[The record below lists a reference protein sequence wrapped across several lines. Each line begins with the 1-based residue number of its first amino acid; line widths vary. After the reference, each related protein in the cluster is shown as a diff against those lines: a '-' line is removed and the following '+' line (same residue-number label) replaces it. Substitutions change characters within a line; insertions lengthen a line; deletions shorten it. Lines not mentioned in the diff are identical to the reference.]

1 MRIASLLA
9 SLAVLCCPIAAAAQS
24 TDLPIP
30 MASPAPTFDHP
41 RKVVMSLSER
51 TADRVNEVISNVGN
65 VQKFYGADNV
75 RIALVAYGPGIH
87 AVLKNDNP
95 FRARIASLV
104 AIGVDVLAC
113 DATLQTLHLTHNDV
127 IPGVRVVP
135 NGLPA
140 IVEFEIAG
148 WYYVR
153 P

>member
-1 MRIASLLA
+1 MSFSRLLA
-9 SLAVLCCPIAAAAQS
+9 ALILVAYPLHASAQS

-30 MASPAPTFDHP
+30 LASPAPTFDHP
-41 RKVVMSLSER
+41 RKIVLTLSER
-51 TADRVNEVISNVGN
+51 SPDRVNEVLSNVGN
-65 VQKFYGADNV
+65 VQKFYGTDNV

-95 FRARIASLV
+95 VRARIASLV
-104 AIGVDVLAC
+104 AIGIDVLAC
-113 DATLQTLHLTHNDV
+113 DATLKTLHLTERDV

-140 IVEFEIAG
+140 IVELEIAG
-148 WYYVR
+148 WHYVR